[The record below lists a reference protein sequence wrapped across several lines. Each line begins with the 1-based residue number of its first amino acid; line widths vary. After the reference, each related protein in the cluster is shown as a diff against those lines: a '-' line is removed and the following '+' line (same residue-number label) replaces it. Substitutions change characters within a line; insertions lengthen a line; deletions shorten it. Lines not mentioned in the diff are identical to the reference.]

1 LAASFKDFKL
11 ETVLVGGSLIGISA
25 LSWFLSTY
33 PIEAGM
39 MMSEMFSLDAAM
51 IILFSLSWTLGMI
64 AMMFPVIV
72 PITLTV
78 FRAARNADES
88 TKEGGGPTIPKAFTF
103 AFSYVLLWIGFGI
116 ALYIL
121 IGSLLAMS
129 NTLQFQSPYF
139 RFLSA
144 LIVLGAGIYQFAPF
158 KGTCLNR
165 CHPTTFLV
173 RNYRGGMKGSAM
185 MGISYGFFCVG
196 CCWALMIILLL
207 IGSMSLVWMGIFA
220 FAILVERTTP
230 ARWQVSKILG
240 TLLLILGAFLTY
252 QSV

>member
-1 LAASFKDFKL
+1 LAAAFKEFKL

-25 LSWFLSTY
+25 LSWALSTY
-33 PIEAGM
+33 PIAEGM
-39 MMSEMFSLDAAM
+39 MMGEMFSLDIAM
-51 IILFSLSWTLGMI
+51 ILLFSLSWALGMI

-72 PITLTV
+72 PITLTL
-78 FRAARNADES
+78 FRAARNADQS

-116 ALYIL
+116 VVYIL
-121 IGSLLAMS
+121 IGSLLTMS
-129 NTLQFQSPYF
+129 NTLQLQSPYL
-139 RFLSA
+139 RFLPP
-144 LIVLGAGIYQFAPF
+144 LIVLGSGIYQFAPF

-165 CHPTTFLV
+165 CHPTTFLF
-173 RNYRGGMKGSAM
+173 RNYRGGITGSAM
-185 MGISYGFFCVG
+185 MGVSYGYFCVG

-207 IGSMSLVWMGIFA
+207 IGSMSLFWMGFFA
-220 FAILVERTTP
+220 LAILVERITP

-240 TLLLILGAFLTY
+240 FLLLILGAFLTY